1 MTAPSAPAS
10 VRRTLGWIFAGQLS
24 VYVALAA
31 VVAVLLP
38 LQLADLAPD
47 GKERALAVVSFA
59 SSALT
64 ALTLPVVGA
73 LSDRTRSR
81 WGRRAPWAAAGGT
94 LGGIAVALMP
104 SATTVL
110 ALGLLWVV
118 GQVTLNMVD
127 AAMAAAVAD
136 DVPRHR
142 RGTGSAAL
150 ALGTGLGS
158 AVGAVLAGRLVGD
171 PTAAAVVAGAVAAG
185 GAWAFLAAARRARPA
200 TWTQPPDR
208 LPDAPRWSALRRA
221 LARPTLRSAL
231 LSRCLL
237 VGGTQ
242 MVVAYQ
248 LYVLVDR
255 TGLTMPEAARLS
267 GLLVVIHLV
276 AATTGAVVAGRWSD
290 AVGSRRPF
298 LVAGC
303 LLLCVAALLPALST
317 DTGAVV
323 AYAAL
328 AGIATGTFFTVQL
341 ADLVDRMPSLRD
353 AGHDL
358 GLLGAATTLP
368 QAFAPLLGY
377 AVFRLTGG
385 YGGLFATVAVLAAAA
400 AVVTLR
406 PRAGT
411 RDVVER
417 P

>member
-1 MTAPSAPAS
+1 VP
-10 VRRTLGWIFAGQLS
+10 VRRTLGWILAGQLS

-38 LQLADLAPD
+38 LLLADLDPD

-64 ALTLPVVGA
+64 ALTLPLVGA

-94 LGGIAVALMP
+94 VGGIAVALMP

-110 ALGLLWVV
+110 ALGVLWVA
-118 GQVTLNMVD
+118 GQVALNMVD

-136 DVPRHR
+136 DVPAHR

-158 AVGAVLAGRLVGD
+158 GLGATLAGRLVDD
-171 PTAAAVVAGAVAAG
+171 PTAAAVAAGAVAAC

-200 TWTQPPDR
+200 TWTLPADRSSPDVR
-208 LPDAPRWSALRRA
+208 RWAALRGA
-221 LARPTLRSAL
+221 LARPSLRRAL

-237 VGGTQ
+237 VTGTQ

-255 TGLTMPEAARLS
+255 TGLSVPAAARLS

-298 LVAGC
+298 LVAAC
-303 LLLCVAALLPALST
+303 LLLCVAAVLPTLST
-317 DTGAVV
+317 GTSAVV

-328 AGIATGTFFTVQL
+328 AGVATGTYFTVQL

-377 AVFRLTGG
+377 AVFRFTGG
-385 YGGLFATVAVLAAAA
+385 YGGLFVTVAVLAAAA

-406 PRAGT
+406 AQTGTNGADPRS
-411 RDVVER
+411 
-417 P
+417 